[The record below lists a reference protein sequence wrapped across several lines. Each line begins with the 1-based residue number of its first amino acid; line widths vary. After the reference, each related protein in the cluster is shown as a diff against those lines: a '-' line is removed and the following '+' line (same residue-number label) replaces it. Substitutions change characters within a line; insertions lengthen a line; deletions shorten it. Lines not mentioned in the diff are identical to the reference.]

1 MAPLSSLSSSMTR
14 TIALKHRFLTTLFP
28 KPPFSFD
35 TTVYVPHY
43 FPTPDVNWKKGA
55 YWQTLNWRGEA
66 LGTKMENRGTGN
78 RPKIRLSIYSER
90 RLTGQGLRDV
100 AEELSWRY
108 GLDEDISEFCRRFKR
123 DRFLEQP
130 LKRLKGMRL
139 SCGNSLYELLMIAI
153 VLQNATVRRTVQMM
167 NNLFNA
173 YGTRLRFDSRELL
186 AYWSPKDLSDVA
198 EEDLRLLKVGY
209 RARMIKKISDAFS
222 RGDID
227 EATLRRMTKG
237 DAEKRLMK
245 LYGVG
250 PATMQILLGGYLRRY
265 DTFGLK
271 GRLWEQKILSRVLF
285 NKKLVPLQEITGL
298 FERRYDEW
306 RGLAFHYIFTDLFW
320 RHKDMKI
327 DWLEKE
333 IRI

>member
-1 MAPLSSLSSSMTR
+1 M
-14 TIALKHRFLTTLFP
+14 KHRSSTTLFP

-35 TTVYVPHY
+35 GTVYVPHY

-55 YWQTLNWRGEA
+55 CWQTLNWRGEA
-66 LGTKMENRGTGN
+66 LGIKMENRGTTN
-78 RPKIRLSIYSER
+78 RPRISLSVYSER
-90 RLTGQGLRDV
+90 RLVGREIKDV
-100 AEELSWRY
+100 AGELGWRY
-108 GLDEDISEFCRRFKR
+108 GLEEDISEFCNQFKR

-139 SCGNSLYELLMIAI
+139 SCGSSLYELLMIAI

-173 YGTRLRFDSRELL
+173 HGTRLRFDSRELF
-186 AYWSPKDLSDVA
+186 AYWSPKDLADVT
-198 EEDLRLLKVGY
+198 EEDLRRLKVGY
-209 RARMIKKISDAFS
+209 RARMIKKISDGFS

-227 EATLRRMTKG
+227 EAKLRRMTKE
-237 DAEKRLMK
+237 DAEKELMK

-250 PATMQILLGGYLRRY
+250 PATVQNILGGYLRRY
-265 DTFGLK
+265 DTFDLK
-271 GRLWEQKILSRVLF
+271 GRLWEEKILSRALF
-285 NKKLVPLQEITGL
+285 NKKLVPAQKITSL
-298 FERRYDEW
+298 FERRYGKW

-320 RHKDMKI
+320 GHKQNKI

-333 IRI
+333 IRM

>member
-1 MAPLSSLSSSMTR
+1 MPLLLSFSSSMTK
-14 TIALKHRFLTTLFP
+14 IVALKCRFSTTLFP

-35 TTVYVPHY
+35 STVYVPHY
-43 FPTPDVNWKKGA
+43 FPTLDVNWKKGA
-55 YWQTLNWRGEA
+55 YWQTLNWREEA
-66 LGTKMENRGTGN
+66 LGIKMDNRGTTN

-90 RLTGQGLRDV
+90 RLTGRGLRDV

-130 LKRLKGMRL
+130 LRRLRGMRL
-139 SCGNSLYELLMIAI
+139 SCGNSLYELLMIAV

-167 NNLFNA
+167 DNLFNA
-173 YGTRLRFDSRELL
+173 YGTRLRFDSRELY

-198 EEDLRLLKVGY
+198 EEGLRLLKVGY
-209 RARMIKKISDAFS
+209 RARMIKEISDAFS

-227 EATLRRMTKG
+227 EATLRRLTKE
-237 DAEKRLMK
+237 DAEKEFMK

-250 PATMQILLGGYLRRY
+250 PATAQILLGGYLRRY
-265 DTFGLK
+265 ETFDLK

-285 NKKLVPLQEITGL
+285 NKKLVPSQKISSL
-298 FERRYDEW
+298 FERRYGEW

-320 RHKDMKI
+320 RHKENKI

-333 IRI
+333 IRM